1 MKINHDVNPGKLNHC
16 QITGSSNLFEVI
28 DLGHQ
33 PPCDALLTE
42 EMLNETEKSYP
53 LKLMMCPDSGS
64 AQLDYVVDGS
74 EIYYPEYPYRSGIS
88 KPLEEYQRA
97 FADDVVKM
105 FGLAP
110 GALCVDIGSNDG
122 TLLTGFM
129 RNEMR
134 ALGVEPTNIAQ
145 IARDENKVET
155 IQEFFTAL
163 VAKDIVEKY
172 GKAKIIT
179 MTNVFA
185 HMATLGEV
193 MHGLVE
199 LLDDGGIFITESQ
212 YLLDVLESNQF
223 EGIYHEHVRTYSL
236 KALVTLMPYYDL
248 EVFDVQRASRY
259 GGNIRAYIARKGVQ
273 PIREHV
279 TDLLAEEES
288 KGLFKPET
296 WAKWREKVEENKTKF
311 MNLAIKAK
319 NEGLKFVGNSCP
331 GRGAVLLNYY
341 GVDKSL
347 MPYVAELQNGL
358 KVGRYLPGTHIPV
371 VSNEILFTEQPD
383 YVVLLAWHYSDY
395 MIKDLRAR
403 GLKSKFVIPLPEFH
417 IIED

>member
-1 MKINHDVNPGKLNHC
+1 
-16 QITGSSNLFEVI
+16 
-28 DLGHQ
+28 
-33 PPCDALLTE
+33 
-42 EMLNETEKSYP
+42 
-53 LKLMMCPDSGS
+53 
-64 AQLDYVVDGS
+64 
-74 EIYYPEYPYRSGIS
+74 
-88 KPLEEYQRA
+88 
-97 FADDVVKM
+97 
-105 FGLAP
+105 
-110 GALCVDIGSNDG
+110 
-122 TLLTGFM
+122 
-129 RNEMR
+129 
-134 ALGVEPTNIAQ
+134 
-145 IARDENKVET
+145 
-155 IQEFFTAL
+155 
-163 VAKDIVEKY
+163 
-172 GKAKIIT
+172 
-179 MTNVFA
+179 
-185 HMATLGEV
+185 
-193 MHGLVE
+193 
-199 LLDDGGIFITESQ
+199 
-212 YLLDVLESNQF
+212 
-223 EGIYHEHVRTYSL
+223 
-236 KALVTLMPYYDL
+236 MPYYDL

-347 MPYVAELQNGL
+347 MPYVAELPNGL

-403 GLKSKFVIPLPEFH
+403 GLKSSLLFLYQSFILLKIKIMVPYLNFRNLNAPYKKNSVCYRGVIDSGH
-417 IIED
+417 ISWAKKYHSLKKIMPVMWVGARLSGWQWS